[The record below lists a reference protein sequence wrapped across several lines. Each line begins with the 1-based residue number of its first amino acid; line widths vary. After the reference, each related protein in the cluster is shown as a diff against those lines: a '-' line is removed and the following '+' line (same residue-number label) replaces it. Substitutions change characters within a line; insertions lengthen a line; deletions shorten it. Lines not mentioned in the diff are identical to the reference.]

1 MVELLPGVPFRDE
14 EALAPAVRER
24 LDALYGRDADVGTRY
39 LRFLGNALTLRA
51 GPSLLQE
58 AAAPD
63 FLAARARN
71 SFGFGFAAFAI
82 ATTASLL
89 IGFLVAGRPRAKKFY
104 WRASQLLVALPTMVL
119 VPALILVFAL
129 GLGWFPVARLD
140 EPGAWVLPLAALAL
154 RPSLAFSRVFVLQ
167 IQQVE
172 TLEFVRVHRALGF
185 SELQTFLKATM
196 KNALIPLLAA
206 MPSVLSSLLSGSIVV
221 ETMFAIPGLGS
232 TYIDALLN
240 RDVYLI
246 TTLTTFFALLLIVAQ
261 LAVDLLIVRVDTRVK
276 LA

>member
-1 MVELLPGVPFRDE
+1 MVELLPGIPFRDE
-14 EALAPAVRER
+14 TALAPAVQER
-24 LDALYGRDADVGTRY
+24 LNALYGSDAGVASRY
-39 LRFLGNALTLRA
+39 GNFLLSTLTLRT

-58 AAAPD
+58 ASAPD

-71 SFGFGFAAFAI
+71 SLGFGMAAFVI
-82 ATTASLL
+82 ATCASLV
-89 IGFLVAGRPRAKKFY
+89 IGFVVAGSARAKLLY
-104 WRASQLLVALPTMVL
+104 WRVSQLLVAIPTMVL
-119 VPALILVFAL
+119 VPSLILLFAL
-129 GLGWFPVARLD
+129 TLGWLPVARLD
-140 EPGAWVLPLAALAL
+140 EPGAWVLPLVALAL
-154 RPSLAFSRVFVLQ
+154 RPTLSFSRVFVLQ

-185 SELQTFLKATM
+185 SELQTFLKSTM

-206 MPSVLSSLLSGSIVV
+206 MPAVLSSLLSGSIVV

-240 RDVYLI
+240 RDVYII
-246 TTLTTFFALLLIVAQ
+246 TTLTTFFAILLILAQ
-261 LAVDLLIVRVDTRVK
+261 LLVDLLIVRIDRRVK